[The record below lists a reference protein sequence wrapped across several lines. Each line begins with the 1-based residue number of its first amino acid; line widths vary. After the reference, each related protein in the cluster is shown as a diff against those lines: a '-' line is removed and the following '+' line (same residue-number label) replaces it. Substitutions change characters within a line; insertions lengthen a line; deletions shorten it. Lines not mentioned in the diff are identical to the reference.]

1 MDWAEKTAREIVGAY
16 RPFFRDD
23 APGAA
28 DGLINLVAGELR
40 AAESNA
46 RRQAVAAGETLMAEL
61 KRLTS
66 A

>member
-1 MDWAEKTAREIVGAY
+1 MDWAEIQAREIVVAY
-16 RPFFRDD
+16 RQLFRDG

-46 RRQAVAAGETLMAEL
+46 RRDAAAAPRPG
-61 KRLTS
+61 R
-66 A
+66 